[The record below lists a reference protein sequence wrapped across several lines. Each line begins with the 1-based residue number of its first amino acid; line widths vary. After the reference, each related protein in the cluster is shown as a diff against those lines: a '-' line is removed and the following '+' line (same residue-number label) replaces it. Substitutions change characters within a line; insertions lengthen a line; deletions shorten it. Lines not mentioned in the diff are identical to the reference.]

1 MTPPG
6 TGPSPGRDP
15 GAEAGRPPSAGPGG
29 RGFRIEAEDGSARA
43 GVLRLGHGEIATP
56 AFLPVGTRGTVKA
69 LAPSDLSSAAVPG
82 VVANAYHLYLRPGTG
97 VIRQVGG
104 LHRFMGWEG
113 PLVTSSGGYQIRSL
127 AGVEEVDDRGV
138 AFRSH
143 LDGSRH
149 RFTPEKA
156 VEVQAALGS
165 DVVTALD
172 RCPPERAGRERVR
185 AATRRTLR
193 WLERCRDRHRELAER
208 AERVWSGGGDG
219 TPEPRAPDAGGDG
232 PGRAT
237 DADAGR
243 ATPPGTGPE
252 PPLSADAPAPL
263 PEEAPGPPWAP
274 GLLFPVVHGGSYR
287 DLRLEALERTLEAG
301 DWPGLVLGG
310 LSKDE
315 PREVTLDVLEV
326 VAGAAP
332 RSTARH
338 LAGTGYPADLLG
350 AIRRGVDL
358 FDSSAPTRNGR
369 NGTGFTSRG
378 TVHVEGA
385 RFAGDR
391 RPLEP
396 GCGCACCRNHSRAYL
411 RHLFAREELLGLRLL
426 SLHNVAFLVD
436 LTSRAREAILA
447 GEFDAWS
454 RRWLERYR
462 NGEA

>member
-1 MTPPG
+1 M
-6 TGPSPGRDP
+6 S
-15 GAEAGRPPSAGPGG
+15 
-29 RGFRIEAEDGSARA
+29 
-43 GVLRLGHGEIATP
+43 HGEVPTP

-69 LAPSDLSSAAVPG
+69 LAPSDLASAEVPA

-104 LHRFMGWEG
+104 LHRFMGWRG
-113 PLVTSSGGYQIRSL
+113 PLVTSSGGFQIRSL
-127 AGVEEVDDRGV
+127 AGVEEVDDGGV
-138 AFRSH
+138 VFRSH

-149 RFTPEKA
+149 RFTPETA

-185 AATRRTLR
+185 AATGRTLG
-193 WLERCRDRHRELAER
+193 WLQRCRDRHRELAER
-208 AERVWSGGGDG
+208 AERVWGAG
-219 TPEPRAPDAGGDG
+219 PDEATDPSSARDARG
-232 PGRAT
+232 PWRGRA
-237 DADAGR
+237 
-243 ATPPGTGPE
+243 GPD
-252 PPLSADAPAPL
+252 DAPAPL

-274 GLLFPVVHGGSYR
+274 GLLFPVVHGGTHR

-301 DWPGLVLGG
+301 DWPGLALGG

-315 PREVTLDVLEV
+315 PREVTLEVLEV
-326 VAGAAP
+326 CDAATP

-338 LAGTGYPADLLG
+338 LAGTGYPEDVLG
-350 AIRRGVDL
+350 AVRRGVDL
-358 FDSSAPTRNGR
+358 FDSAAPTRNGR
-369 NGTGFTSRG
+369 NGTAFTSRG

-385 RFAGDR
+385 RFAGDG

-411 RHLFAREELLGLRLL
+411 RHLFARDELLGLRLL
-426 SLHNVAFLVD
+426 SLHNVSFLVG

-462 NGEA
+462 EGEA